1 MKIGVV
7 GAGISGL
14 AISLAAEKAGHE
26 VVIFESE
33 SDIGGRMSSI
43 RFGPYILDIGFH
55 VLHTAYPALHR
66 WIDFFP
72 AVGTFLSYKF
82 SELSIPKSS
91 PSSSSPLLF

>member
-43 RFGPYILDIGFH
+43 RFGPYIIDIGFH
-55 VLHTAYPALHR
+55 VLHTCLLY
-66 WIDFFP
+66 
-72 AVGTFLSYKF
+72 T
-82 SELSIPKSS
+82 S
-91 PSSSSPLLF
+91 PSPRDGLLSRMPSSA

>member
-43 RFGPYILDIGFH
+43 RFGSYIIDIGDLLWQFMK
-55 VLHTAYPALHR
+55 V
-66 WIDFFP
+66 
-72 AVGTFLSYKF
+72 
-82 SELSIPKSS
+82 SITLIMVDVYSS
-91 PSSSSPLLF
+91 

>member
-33 SDIGGRMSSI
+33 SDIG
-43 RFGPYILDIGFH
+43 
-55 VLHTAYPALHR
+55 
-66 WIDFFP
+66 
-72 AVGTFLSYKF
+72 AVSYTHLRAH
-82 SELSIPKSS
+82 ET
-91 PSSSSPLLF
+91 